1 MNLIKV
7 VAIGIVLATVGCF
20 GCKSNPSSGSAGNNG
35 SGSASLQDKNPLCN
49 PHCEGIAYVHV
60 GNPGQSRPL
69 QLQSAEESSLKAALS
84 STPASGD
91 RETLHIHADARN
103 NQLIFL
109 PDSSN
114 DPNRSSHLSGDEIS
128 LSNTQKNSAAVKVVA
143 TPAAL
148 QLLKQREVNT
158 H

>member
-1 MNLIKV
+1 MNLIKI
-7 VAIGIVLATVGCF
+7 VAIAIVLATVGCF
-20 GCKSNPSSGSAGNNG
+20 GCKSNTSSGSARNDG
-35 SGSASLQDKNPLCN
+35 SGPSLQEKNPLCN

-91 RETLHIHADARN
+91 QGTLHIHADARN
-103 NQLIFL
+103 NQLVFL
-109 PDSSN
+109 PDSSS

-128 LSNTQKNSAAVKVVA
+128 LSNTQRNSAAVKVVA
-143 TPAAL
+143 TPAAV
-148 QLLKQREVNT
+148 QLLKQREVGS